1 MIRIIAFLLA
11 IVAGNCS
18 AQEVFTIGDH
28 QEATRDPMRDIIHFP
43 GIGIYPVPADELT
56 ISEDRGMVRWNETL
70 QWLGN
75 NMQRRS
81 QMTILYLNPA
91 DEKWYVIGKGSAA
104 GAGVRFWTK
113 YNGKYLVELRN
124 PDHPIVVEVERN
136 GDDIT
141 AQAHVVYD

>member
-1 MIRIIAFLLA
+1 MIRILVFLLA
-11 IVAGNCS
+11 IVASNCS
-18 AQEVFTIGDH
+18 AQEVFAIGDH

-43 GIGIYPVPADELT
+43 GIGIYEIPADELT
-56 ISEDRGMVRWNETL
+56 ISEDAGMVRWNETL
-70 QWLGN
+70 KWLDN
-75 NMQRRS
+75 NMRRRN
-81 QMTILYLNPA
+81 QMTITYQNP
-91 DEKWYVIGKGSAA
+91 ENGKWYVVGKGFVA
-104 GAGVRFWTK
+104 GIGVRFWTK